1 MKENETGKTQ
11 LLVRIVGLVHRNL
24 IETRIIEIW
33 IHAYGYSFQAVA
45 YIIYILVI
53 WN

>member
-11 LLVRIVGLVHRNL
+11 LLIVGLVHRNL

-45 YIIYILVI
+45 
-53 WN
+53 